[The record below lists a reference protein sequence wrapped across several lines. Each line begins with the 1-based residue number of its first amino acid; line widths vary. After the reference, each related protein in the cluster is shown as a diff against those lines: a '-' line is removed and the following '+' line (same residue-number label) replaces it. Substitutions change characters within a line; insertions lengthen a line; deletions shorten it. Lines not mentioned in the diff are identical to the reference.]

1 MKPRYPDAQSF
12 LNKPLGPSSFLVWQ
26 DLRPLPLVW
35 WKVSAL
41 LAMLTCSPGN
51 RGYLSPGQGSFQQG
65 THRACLIVLFRG
77 FRGGRHEGKARGL
90 GPPALEEALAGMVP
104 RL

>member
-26 DLRPLPLVW
+26 DLRPLPLAW

-51 RGYLSPGQGSFQQG
+51 RGYLSPGQGSLQQG
-65 THRACLIVLFRG
+65 IHRVPTQESNLSL
-77 FRGGRHEGKARGL
+77 L
-90 GPPALEEALAGMVP
+90 TSPALAGKFFIISAAWEAQFYS
-104 RL
+104 